1 MAAFNRAGRALRFF
15 MKQRSKKFAFVF
27 LCLFLIFTAAGD
39 QAIAGDKP
47 GFLSVTGP
55 CNLVFPK
62 DHGSHPGYRTEWW
75 YYTGN
80 LEAETGNRY
89 GFQLT
94 FFRSQI
100 NAPGDEKRW
109 PQPHSVWR
117 TAQVY
122 LGHSAITDILKNR
135 HLQSELMARGTL
147 GMAGVSQETTDS
159 MVFIKNW
166 SADIGVNRHLLKAVT
181 DEFSYE
187 LRLKPA
193 KPPALH
199 GQAGYSRKGSTPERA
214 SCYYS
219 ISRLI
224 TDGVLTVG
232 DKKTAVHGLGWMD
245 HEFSTAPL
253 EPGII
258 GWDWFS
264 LQLSDQTE
272 IMLYMLR
279 NEQGRF
285 SPASS
290 GTFITASGRPQSLK
304 KDDFRVDI
312 LDTWKS
318 PRSRAVYP
326 VNWRITVFPLAIEI
340 TAKANI
346 LDQEMQTQAT
356 TGVTYWEGS
365 ISIKGSVGTY
375 PVEGSGYAELT
386 GYAQAFNAPM

>member
-1 MAAFNRAGRALRFF
+1 MA
-15 MKQRSKKFAFVF
+15 Q
-27 LCLFLIFTAAGD
+27 
-39 QAIAGDKP
+39 DKS
-47 GFLSVTGP
+47 GFLSVNGP
-55 CNLVFPK
+55 CNLVFPE

-80 LEAETGNRY
+80 LEAENSNRY

-109 PQPHSVWR
+109 PQPHSAWR
-117 TAQVY
+117 TRQIY
-122 LGHSAITDILKNR
+122 LGHAAITDILKNR
-135 HLQSELMARGTL
+135 HLQSELMARETL
-147 GMAGVSQETTDS
+147 KMAGVIPKTTGTL
-159 MVFIKNW
+159 VFIKDW
-166 SADIGVNRHLLKAVT
+166 SANIGADRHLLKAVT
-181 DEFSYE
+181 DAFSYE
-187 LRLKPA
+187 LTLKPA
-193 KPPALH
+193 KPPVLH

-219 ISRLI
+219 LTRLK

-232 DKKTAVHGLGWMD
+232 GRKTAVRGFSWMD

-272 IMLYMLR
+272 IMLYLMR

-285 SPASS
+285 SQAAS
-290 GTFITASGRPQSLK
+290 GTFIDVSGRSRPLT
-304 KDDFRVDI
+304 KDDFRVDV

-318 PRSRAVYP
+318 PHSRAVYP
-326 VNWRITVFPLAIEI
+326 VRWRLTVFPLAIQL

-346 LDQEMQTQAT
+346 PDQEMQTQAT

-365 ISIKGSVGTY
+365 ISIKGSVGKY
-375 PVEGSGYAELT
+375 PVKGSGYAELT